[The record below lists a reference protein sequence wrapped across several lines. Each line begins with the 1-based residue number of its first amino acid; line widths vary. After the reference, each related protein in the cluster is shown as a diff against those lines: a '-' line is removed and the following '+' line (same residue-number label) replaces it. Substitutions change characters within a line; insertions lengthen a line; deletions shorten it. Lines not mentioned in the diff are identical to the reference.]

1 MRTFLGYVTVAA
13 VLTGF
18 YLGVM
23 FIPLEL
29 DHLAVKDIVNTTF
42 HRFNTLGSEGVH
54 DEIVMNLRRVDWATH
69 EAEDEYGVKQ
79 TVKGLD
85 IADEQVEVEYD
96 ERTKKLRVR
105 VNYDR
110 IVRLRPSKEIH
121 VSHFVFER
129 IDVPPNVL

>member
-1 MRTFLGYVTVAA
+1 MRTFLGYITVAA

-29 DHLAVKDIVNTTF
+29 DHLAVKDIVNTAF
-42 HRFNTLGSEGVH
+42 HRFNSLGSAGVH
-54 DEIVMNLRRVDWATH
+54 DEIVMYLRRVDWATH

-79 TVKGLD
+79 IVKGLD
-85 IADEQVEVEYD
+85 ITDEQVEVEYD

-110 IVRLRPSKEIH
+110 VVRLKPSKEIH